1 RAAFL
6 RSRVRHRHD
15 RDAGRCDLARPA
27 NHRRRRS
34 DRHRRHDAGRDRSGA
49 GPGRRGRR
57 RSVHHRARLSQW
69 PPPHQRAADINGG
82 LRQLSAPA
90 CRDRAMEISEPSS
103 VLPASTRGCVL
114 IVEDNPLNMKLFSA
128 MVGSQGYDV
137 LQAGDG
143 RAALDLARRHHPNL
157 IIMDLQLPDMSGLDV
172 TRMLKADDDTRDI
185 AIIATTAYALRGDEE
200 KIRASGCDGYM
211 AKPIA

>member
-1 RAAFL
+1 
-6 RSRVRHRHD
+6 
-15 RDAGRCDLARPA
+15 
-27 NHRRRRS
+27 
-34 DRHRRHDAGRDRSGA
+34 
-49 GPGRRGRR
+49 
-57 RSVHHRARLSQW
+57 
-69 PPPHQRAADINGG
+69 
-82 LRQLSAPA
+82 
-90 CRDRAMEISEPSS
+90 MEISEPSS
-103 VLPASTRGCVL
+103 VLPASARGCVL

-211 AKPIA
+211 AKPIAVSNLLDLIDALITRSPPARIA

>member
-1 RAAFL
+1 MSIQEHFPAGA
-6 RSRVRHRHD
+6 SRKR
-15 RDAGRCDLARPA
+15 
-27 NHRRRRS
+27 
-34 DRHRRHDAGRDRSGA
+34 
-49 GPGRRGRR
+49 
-57 RSVHHRARLSQW
+57 
-69 PPPHQRAADINGG
+69 I
-82 LRQLSAPA
+82 
-90 CRDRAMEISEPSS
+90 
-103 VLPASTRGCVL
+103 L
-114 IVEDNPLNMKLFSA
+114 IIEDNPLNMKLFSA

-200 KIRASGCDGYM
+200 KIHASGCDGYM
-211 AKPIA
+211 AKPIAVSNLLDLIDALITRSPPARIA

>member
-1 RAAFL
+1 
-6 RSRVRHRHD
+6 
-15 RDAGRCDLARPA
+15 
-27 NHRRRRS
+27 
-34 DRHRRHDAGRDRSGA
+34 
-49 GPGRRGRR
+49 
-57 RSVHHRARLSQW
+57 
-69 PPPHQRAADINGG
+69 
-82 LRQLSAPA
+82 
-90 CRDRAMEISEPSS
+90 MEISEPSS
-103 VLPASTRGCVL
+103 VLPASTRGSVL

-143 RAALDLARRHHPNL
+143 RAALDLARRHRPNL

-211 AKPIA
+211 AKPIAVSNLLDLIDALITRSPPARIA

>member
-1 RAAFL
+1 
-6 RSRVRHRHD
+6 
-15 RDAGRCDLARPA
+15 
-27 NHRRRRS
+27 
-34 DRHRRHDAGRDRSGA
+34 
-49 GPGRRGRR
+49 
-57 RSVHHRARLSQW
+57 
-69 PPPHQRAADINGG
+69 
-82 LRQLSAPA
+82 
-90 CRDRAMEISEPSS
+90 MEISEPSS
-103 VLPASTRGCVL
+103 VLPASARGCVL

-157 IIMDLQLPDMSGLDV
+157 IIMELQLPDMSGLDV

-211 AKPIA
+211 AKPIAVSNLLDLIDALITRSPPA

>member
-1 RAAFL
+1 
-6 RSRVRHRHD
+6 
-15 RDAGRCDLARPA
+15 
-27 NHRRRRS
+27 
-34 DRHRRHDAGRDRSGA
+34 
-49 GPGRRGRR
+49 
-57 RSVHHRARLSQW
+57 
-69 PPPHQRAADINGG
+69 
-82 LRQLSAPA
+82 
-90 CRDRAMEISEPSS
+90 MEISEPSS
-103 VLPASTRGCVL
+103 VLPASTRGNVL

-211 AKPIA
+211 AKPIAVSNLLDLIDALITRSPPARIA